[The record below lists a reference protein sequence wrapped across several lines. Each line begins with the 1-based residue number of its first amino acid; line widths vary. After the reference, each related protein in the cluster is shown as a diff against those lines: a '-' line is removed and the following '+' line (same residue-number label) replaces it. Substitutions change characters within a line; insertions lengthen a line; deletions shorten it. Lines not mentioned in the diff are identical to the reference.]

1 MCCVTCARYLGL
13 DNTKHR
19 STIIGIT
26 STSAGFAHCFVL
38 LATYTAF
45 REVQA
50 DWCQTTR
57 CVPASKHQKVVFTF
71 CFPAT
76 AAQCTQNRQYCRS
89 VRSLQRKLLHINA
102 GISWSDKSCVPLQ
115 SRSCVKNENAI
126 FIIQENLTLNYF
138 CAPSTNHFFF
148 PSPLMELFCDF
159 PVLPTPTTPCWTP
172 TEVPRNDTCSEL
184 PEITNGWKSTSH
196 PDLIHGTVV
205 TYQCYPGYELVG
217 SEILMCQWD
226 LSWSG
231 DVPKCEEGERKQSK
245 HYRESLWE
253 SDLTCQTL
261 SEPLLEVNYWSDL
274 IMFSNFQHSSLNI

>member
-57 CVPASKHQKVVFTF
+57 CVPASKHHKVVFTF

-76 AAQCTQNRQYCRS
+76 AAQCTQNRQYCGS
-89 VRSLQRKLLHINA
+89 VRSLQRKLHINA

-138 CAPSTNHFFF
+138 CAPSTNHFF
-148 PSPLMELFCDF
+148 PLTTSGTVLCFSCPTNTNDSLVNTNRGAEERYLLGAARDYQWLEEHIPPRSDPRHRRHL
-159 PVLPTPTTPCWTP
+159 PVLPWVWAGRLWDPH
-172 TEVPRNDTCSEL
+172 VP
-184 PEITNGWKSTSH
+184 
-196 PDLIHGTVV
+196 
-205 TYQCYPGYELVG
+205 VG
-217 SEILMCQWD
+217 SLLERRCAEMRRRW
-226 LSWSG
+226 
-231 DVPKCEEGERKQSK
+231 EEALKALQRV
-245 HYRESLWE
+245 YESY
-253 SDLTCQTL
+253 LTCQTL
-261 SEPLLEVNYWSDL
+261 SEPLLQVNYWSDC
-274 IMFSNFQHSSLNI
+274 IMFSNLQHSSLNI